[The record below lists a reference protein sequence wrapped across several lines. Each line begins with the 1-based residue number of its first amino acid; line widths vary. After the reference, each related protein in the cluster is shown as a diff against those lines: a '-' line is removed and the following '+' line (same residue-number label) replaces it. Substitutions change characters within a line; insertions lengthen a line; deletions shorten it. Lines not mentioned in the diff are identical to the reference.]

1 MNDTQKMAAWMAA
14 VMGALCVVGGIAHTD
29 GWFIAMAGGGAIT
42 AFTIA
47 FPVRFC
53 NE

>member
-1 MNDTQKMAAWMAA
+1 MNDTQKMAAWMTAA
-14 VMGALCVVGGIAHTD
+14 LGTVCVVGGIACVDCWVTA
-29 GWFIAMAGGGAIT
+29 IAGGEAVA